1 MSSISPAR
9 LYAYHILAQIEERLS
24 FSDYALHS
32 GIPEEVQ
39 DRDRRLTTEI
49 VYGTLRWQAALDYL
63 IAERSTRPWSRIDTV
78 AKIILRLTVY
88 QLGWM
93 DRIPVHAAIH
103 DAVSLCKEQS
113 HAGVASFVNAML
125 RGFAASSCRQLLDAA
140 PPWAQVSLP
149 RWLWER
155 WLSRYGA
162 AQARDYA
169 LSVNETPPKAFRL
182 LDQEMPA
189 SSKLQAFMRNARP
202 SDLVPDAYIVD
213 PEKRSHDSPPDAVVF
228 SDEASQMVPHLL
240 DPCAGALIWDICAA
254 PGGKTLIL
262 SNLVGPRGRV
272 VATELHRNRATRL
285 RQRSGG
291 SHDAPIEVVLLDA
304 TANPPFRNCF
314 DAVLVDVPCTGLG
327 TLRRNPEI
335 KWRVTPETL
344 AHSAARQG
352 AILSSAAS
360 AVRPGGQIMYSTCST
375 EPEENEKIVE
385 LFLAKHPHFRLQRPG
400 TPPGIET
407 WIGSDGMVRTFLSQR
422 GWDGFFVAKMVFEG
436 EAPTP

>member
-9 LYAYHILAQIEERLS
+9 HHAYHILSRIEERRS

-32 GIPEEVQ
+32 GIPEQVQ
-39 DRDRRLTTEI
+39 DRDRRLATEI

-63 IAERSTRPWSRIDTV
+63 IAGRSTRPWSRIDTV
-78 AKIILRLTVY
+78 AKIVLRLTMY

-93 DRIPVHAAIH
+93 DRVPVHAAIH

-113 HAGVASFVNAML
+113 HTGVASFVNAML
-125 RGFAASSCRQLLDAA
+125 RSFADSSCHQLLETA

-162 AQARDYA
+162 ARARDYA
-169 LSVNETPPKAFRL
+169 LSVNEAPPKAFWL
-182 LDQEMPA
+182 LDPETPA
-189 SSKLQAFMRNARP
+189 SSKLQAFMRNAKP

-213 PEKRSHDSPPDAVVF
+213 PKRRSHDAAPEAVVF

-240 DPCAGALIWDICAA
+240 DPCAGALIWDVCAA

-262 SNLVGPRGRV
+262 SNLVGPSGRV
-272 VATELHRNRATRL
+272 VATELHQNRATRL
-285 RQRSGG
+285 KQRTGG
-291 SHDAPIEVVLLDA
+291 RYHAPIEVVLLDA
-304 TANPPFRNCF
+304 SANPPFRNCF
-314 DAVLVDVPCTGLG
+314 DVVLVDVPCSGLG

-344 AHSAARQG
+344 AHAAAQQG
-352 AILSSAAS
+352 AILSSAAR
-360 AVRPGGQIMYSTCST
+360 AVRPGGQILYSTCST
-375 EPEENEKIVE
+375 EPEENEKTVE
-385 LFLAKHPHFRLQRPG
+385 LFLSKQPHFRLRRPS
-400 TPPGIET
+400 TPTGIET
-407 WIGSDGMVRTFLSQR
+407 WIGSDGMVRTFPSQR

-436 EAPTP
+436 EASTP